1 MSVPSVSSRPKKSL
15 ASDLPLWGF
24 IAVTAPLVLSPG
36 ATTAVVLRNSISS
49 GTRGGILTAIG
60 ANSGSICY
68 GLLTAFGFS
77 AALERWPSVWLVLRW
92 AGVAYLT
99 YLGLQSVWRAF
110 HPRLASAGPSSDPP
124 RGDRHSLTSGFLTNV
139 LNPSLTAFYLI
150 VVPQFIP
157 RAAPFARSAM
167 ILTVTHVSMAFSWH
181 CAWAVAGATL
191 ARVLARPRPRQVLN
205 ALTGLALLALALT
218 IALR

>member
-1 MSVPSVSSRPKKSL
+1 MGSE
-15 ASDLPLWGF
+15 LPVWGF

-36 ATTAVVLRNSISS
+36 ATTTVVLRNSISGGARS
-49 GTRGGILTAIG
+49 GVLTAVG
-60 ANSGSICY
+60 ANSGSFCY

-77 AALERWPSVWLVLRW
+77 AALGRWPSVWLALRW

-110 HPRLASAGPSSDPP
+110 HTRAAVVPPSPDTPRS
-124 RGDRHSLTSGFLTNV
+124 DRHSLTSGFLTNV

-150 VVPQFIP
+150 IVPQFIP

-167 ILTVTHVSMAFSWH
+167 ILTLLHVAMAFSWH
-181 CAWAVAGATL
+181 CAWSYAGATL
-191 ARVLARPRPRQVLN
+191 ARVLSRPRPRRALN
-205 ALTGLALLALALT
+205 AATGVALLGLAFKVAT
-218 IALR
+218 